1 MGRQAQRAVLE
12 QLAAAGTVDVSCARA
27 KKKRWDERSYIN
39 MALKYMSRYVDNVF
53 FFCPFPSFFRV
64 PKMSTQLELAGLEG
78 RLGSGA
84 AVGLSRF
91 PEEWVGADGKPVGGK
106 AGAAYSELRAEVIA
120 LERSLAAT
128 KTRLQKLEG
137 LRVPGWSNAGALAMH
152 QGVSVQSEVNRAE
165 LLLGLLRNLQAKKR

>member
-1 MGRQAQRAVLE
+1 
-12 QLAAAGTVDVSCARA
+12 
-27 KKKRWDERSYIN
+27 